1 MPMILISGT
10 ISSAVSLQ
18 VMQNKWQQKKQSGNV
33 LSKEERNAR
42 GEWTQEDW
50 LINNYKEQME
60 KEKEASAKRDILYK
74 IMEGETLTPEEES
87 YIESEDPAAYEKYK
101 QAKSE
106 KKSYEEKLKK
116 CRTKDEVER
125 LKTQTVTNYLST
137 LKKIDSNPYI
147 SDGDKLAKAQE
158 ITAKVNN
165 IEKADTQFRMSAQYA
180 ALKTEAEEAKSRSDE
195 RNYESEDRME
205 EANENRLEDE
215 AQLKEQ
221 EAAGVENAQ
230 QQEKYQSDTADVA
243 EKAGEYQSDN
253 AKASTTAKK
262 HIDKVVV
269 KENEA
274 AKEVR
279 LKAQQESVRL
289 KKNIHAAYRSNEAV
303 KAESTQEDN
312 NAGRTLGRKRRRKI
326 NYTV

>member
-1 MPMILISGT
+1 MILISGT
-10 ISSAVSLQ
+10 ISNAVSLQ
-18 VMQNKWQQKKQSGNV
+18 LMQSKWQQKKQSGNV

-42 GEWTQEDW
+42 GEWTQEEW
-50 LINNYKEQME
+50 LINHYKEQME

-87 YIESEDPAAYEKYK
+87 YIEREDPAAYEKYK

-137 LKKIDSNPYI
+137 LKKMDNNPYI
-147 SDGDKLAKAQE
+147 SDRDKLAKAQE

-180 ALKTEAEEAKSRSDE
+180 SLPTEAEEAKSRSEE
-195 RNYESEDRME
+195 RNYEAENRTE
-205 EANENRLEDE
+205 EAKESRLEDE
-215 AQLKEQ
+215 ARLNEQ
-221 EAAGVENAQ
+221 EAASNENAQ
-230 QQEKYQSDTADVA
+230 QQEEYQSDIEHAA
-243 EKAGEYQSDN
+243 EKAGEYESD
-253 AKASTTAKK
+253 TAKSV
-262 HIDKVVV
+262 DK
-269 KENEA
+269 K
-274 AKEVR
+274 

-289 KKNIHAAYRSNEAV
+289 KKNIHTAYRNNEAV
-303 KAESTQEDN
+303 KAESTQDN
-312 NAGRTLGRKRRRKI
+312 NNASRTSGRKHRRKI